1 MTLLVLQH
9 HRHIAKCSNSSG
21 GDNVDADIIG
31 VTAPPESLQL
41 RPKWKSNVHQL
52 GPLWIEHHP
61 DDDYYRCG
69 SDDMMMSKKYLH
81 TKKTWLQRTAA
92 EICEVEKWK
101 LLAEWKFNVDMGAGA
116 TPLQGSVVRIK
127 SDNGNVSFSK
137 PGSFWANIRDRKVT
151 LFWPGQISIDILWS
165 WP

>member
-81 TKKTWLQRTAA
+81 KKKLITASSSRNMWGWKMKTTRWV
-92 EICEVEKWK
+92 EI
-101 LLAEWKFNVDMGAGA
+101 
-116 TPLQGSVVRIK
+116 
-127 SDNGNVSFSK
+127 
-137 PGSFWANIRDRKVT
+137 
-151 LFWPGQISIDILWS
+151 
-165 WP
+165 

>member
-52 GPLWIEHHP
+52 GPL
-61 DDDYYRCG
+61 
-69 SDDMMMSKKYLH
+69 
-81 TKKTWLQRTAA
+81 
-92 EICEVEKWK
+92 
-101 LLAEWKFNVDMGAGA
+101 
-116 TPLQGSVVRIK
+116 
-127 SDNGNVSFSK
+127 
-137 PGSFWANIRDRKVT
+137 
-151 LFWPGQISIDILWS
+151 
-165 WP
+165 